1 MFKKVIAPI
10 IISVTLLGGMAV
22 AGNAYASAPA
32 ASAKAAQPNAAQ
44 HGTAASTQPGAHH
57 PLRAW
62 LRAHRRQIR
71 RAGVAISA
79 QAIGVT
85 PQDLVTE
92 LRSGKSIADVAG
104 QHQVSAQ
111 TVVDALVTAAD
122 GTIAKAVS
130 DHKLDSTLAA
140 KIEAALPA
148 RMTKA
153 VDHTF

>member
-10 IISVTLLGGMAV
+10 VIAATLLGGVAI

-32 ASAKAAQPNAAQ
+32 ATVKAAQPT
-44 HGTAASTQPGAHH
+44 TATSSQPGTH

-62 LRAHRRQIR
+62 LRNHRRQLR

-79 QAIGVT
+79 RTIGVT
-85 PQDLVTE
+85 PQALVTE

-104 QHQVSAQ
+104 QHGVSAQ
-111 TVVDALVTAAD
+111 TVVNALVSAAD
-122 GTIAKAVS
+122 SKINQAVA
-130 DHKLDSTLAA
+130 DHKLSSTAA
-140 KIEAALPA
+140 TTIKAALPG
-148 RMTKA
+148 RLTKA

>member
-1 MFKKVIAPI
+1 VLKKVIAPI
-10 IISVTLLGGMAV
+10 IISATLLGGVAV

-32 ASAKAAQPNAAQ
+32 ATAGAAP
-44 HGTAASTQPGAHH
+44 HSTAASTQPGAH

-62 LRAHRRQIR
+62 LRAHRREIR

-79 QAIGVT
+79 QTIGVT

-92 LRSGKSIADVAG
+92 LRSGKSIGGVAG
-104 QHQVSAQ
+104 EHNVSAQ
-111 TVVDALVTAAD
+111 TVVDALVAAAD
-122 GTIAKAVS
+122 SKITTAVS
-130 DHKLDSTLAA
+130 EHKLSSTAAA

-148 RMTKA
+148 RVTKA

>member
-10 IISVTLLGGMAV
+10 VISATLLGGVAV

-32 ASAKAAQPNAAQ
+32 ATAAAAPQ
-44 HGTAASTQPGAHH
+44 GTAATKQPGAH

-79 QAIGVT
+79 KAIGVT

-104 QHQVSAQ
+104 EHQVSAQ
-111 TVVDALVTAAD
+111 TVVDALVAAAD
-122 GTIAKAVS
+122 SKITQAVS
-130 DHKLDSTLAA
+130 DHKLDSTRAA

-148 RMTKA
+148 RVTKA